1 VAASSK
7 LLPQVSTLKQVIQ
20 LPFLR
25 EDVFS
30 LLGESAD
37 GVERVAKIVK
47 DLKDFSHVDK
57 ADWQQVNVHEN
68 LESTLNVVRHE
79 LERKADVVKQFGDVP
94 LLECLPFQLNQAFLN
109 LLINA
114 CQAIEG
120 HGTVTLRTERDGDRV
135 RIQVTDTGRG
145 IRPADLGRI
154 FEPFFTTKPVG
165 TGTGL
170 GLSVAYSIVKHHGGT
185 IEVAS
190 EPGKGSTFTVT
201 LPLARA
207 TSAVPQP

>member
-1 VAASSK
+1 MSKALIIAEKPSVAGDIAKAIGGFTKHDEYYESDRYVLSSAVGH
-7 LLPQVSTLKQVIQ
+7 LLEIGAPEEYEVKRGKWSFAHLPVI
-20 LPFLR
+20 PPHF
-25 EDVFS
+25 
-30 LLGESAD
+30 
-37 GVERVAKIVK
+37 
-47 DLKDFSHVDK
+47 DLKPMSK
-57 ADWQQVNVHEN
+57 N
-68 LESTLNVVRHE
+68 ESRLKMLIR
-79 LERKADVVKQFGDVP
+79 LIKRKDI
-94 LLECLPFQLNQAFLN
+94 N

-120 HGTVTLRTERDGDRV
+120 RGTVTLRTQRDGDRV

-190 EPGKGSTFTVT
+190 EPGAGCRFTVC
-201 LPLARA
+201 LRRVEAPAEQDVEA
-207 TSAVPQP
+207 AA